1 MIYGRKMDGVDAL
14 DHLLS
19 LLRLTA
25 RCGRC
30 STVVQTDRKVGE
42 QMNPTRFILG

>member
-1 MIYGRKMDGVDAL
+1 MRWTICCPF
-14 DHLLS
+14 S
-19 LLRLTA
+19 RLTA

-30 STVVQTDRKVGE
+30 STVVQTDDRKVGE